1 MKKDLSR
8 RYGLIDTLRGFWLLN
23 MIAFHLCY
31 DIFVIYGYD
40 SIWYAHTG
48 VVIWER
54 FICVSFILLS
64 GISLH
69 FSQHPF
75 RRGIII
81 NLAGFLITAVTFFA
95 MPSQVVWF
103 GVLNL
108 IGTAMII
115 TAALRFLLDRINPYL
130 GAAMSLL
137 TFAVFY
143 GVPHRYIG
151 FFGWKIWTVPAFF
164 YRFKYA
170 AFLGFPSDGFH
181 SSDYFP
187 LIAWICIF
195 VLGYY
200 LWSIV
205 MRWRKEEWFRRGF
218 APLSFLGRHS
228 LLIYLLHQPVL
239 MGACILVFDVLKI
252 GSPIN

>member
-1 MKKDLSR
+1 MKKDFSH

-40 SIWYAHTG
+40 SMWYAHTG
-48 VVIWER
+48 VGIWER
-54 FICVSFILLS
+54 CICTGFILLS

-69 FSQHPF
+69 FSRHPF

-108 IGTAMII
+108 IGTAMLIA
-115 TAALRFLLDRINPYL
+115 AALRRLFDRINPYL
-130 GAAMSLL
+130 GAALSLL
-137 TFAVFY
+137 LFAVVY

-151 FFGWKIWTVPAFF
+151 FFGWKICAVPDFL
-164 YRFKYA
+164 YQFKYA
-170 AFLGFPSDGFH
+170 AFLGFPSEGFY

-187 LIAWICIF
+187 LIPWIFIF
-195 VLGYY
+195 FLGYF
-200 LWSIV
+200 LWSV
-205 MRWRKEEWFRRGF
+205 VARLHREELFRKGF

-252 GSPIN
+252 GSPVN

>member
-1 MKKDLSR
+1 MKKDFSH

-40 SIWYAHTG
+40 SMWYAHTG

-54 FICVSFILLS
+54 CICTGFILLS

-69 FSQHPF
+69 FSRHPF

-108 IGTAMII
+108 IGTAMLIA
-115 TAALRFLLDRINPYL
+115 AALRRLFDRINPYL
-130 GAAMSLL
+130 GAALSLL
-137 TFAVFY
+137 LFAVVY

-151 FFGWKIWTVPAFF
+151 FFGWKICAVPDFL
-164 YRFKYA
+164 YQFKYA
-170 AFLGFPSDGFH
+170 AFLGFPSEGFY

-187 LIAWICIF
+187 LIPWIFIF
-195 VLGYY
+195 FLGYF
-200 LWSIV
+200 LCSV
-205 MRWRKEEWFRRGF
+205 AARLHREELFRRGF

-252 GSPIN
+252 GSPVN

>member
-1 MKKDLSR
+1 MKKDLSHR
-8 RYGLIDTLRGFWLLN
+8 FGLIDTLRGFWLLN

-205 MRWRKEEWFRRGF
+205 CRLHKEEWFRKGF

>member
-205 MRWRKEEWFRRGF
+205 MRWHKEEWFRKGF
-218 APLSFLGRHS
+218 VPLSFLGRHS
-228 LLIYLLHQPVL
+228 LLIYLLPQPVL

-252 GSPIN
+252 GSPVN

>member
-1 MKKDLSR
+1 MKKDLSHR
-8 RYGLIDTLRGFWLLN
+8 FGLIDTLRGFWLLN

-69 FSQHPF
+69 FSKHPF

-81 NLAGFLITAVTFFA
+81 NLAGFLIT
-95 MPSQVVWF
+95 SQVVWF

-205 MRWRKEEWFRRGF
+205 QRLHKEEWFRKGF

-239 MGACILVFDVLKI
+239 MGECILVFDVLKI

>member
-1 MKKDLSR
+1 MEKMKKDFSHR
-8 RYGLIDTLRGFWLLN
+8 FGLIDTLRGFWLLN

-108 IGTAMII
+108 
-115 TAALRFLLDRINPYL
+115 LL
-130 GAAMSLL
+130 
-137 TFAVFY
+137 FAVFY

-205 MRWRKEEWFRRGF
+205 QRLHKEEWFRKGF

>member
-1 MKKDLSR
+1 MKKDLSHR
-8 RYGLIDTLRGFWLLN
+8 FGLIDTLRGFWLLN

-40 SIWYAHTG
+40 SMWYAHTG

-54 FICVSFILLS
+54 CICVSFILLS

-69 FSQHPF
+69 FSRHPF

-81 NLAGFLITAVTFFA
+81 NLAGFLITTVTFFA

-130 GAAMSLL
+130 GAALSLL
-137 TFAVFY
+137 FFAVFY
-143 GVPHRYIG
+143 GVPHHYIG
-151 FFGWKIWTVPAFF
+151 FFGWNLRMLPDFLYQF
-164 YRFKYA
+164 RYA
-170 AFLGFPSDGFH
+170 AFLGFPSAGFH

-187 LIAWICIF
+187 LIAWIFLF
-195 VLGYY
+195 VLGYF

-205 MRWRKEEWFRRGF
+205 QRLHKEEWFRRGF

-239 MGACILVFDVLKI
+239 MGACVLFFDVLKL
-252 GSPIN
+252 SLPIN

>member
-1 MKKDLSR
+1 MKKDFSH

-40 SIWYAHTG
+40 SMWYAHTG

-54 FICVSFILLS
+54 CICTGFILLS

-69 FSQHPF
+69 FSRHPF

-108 IGTAMII
+108 IGTAMLIA
-115 TAALRFLLDRINPYL
+115 AALRRLFDRINPYL
-130 GAAMSLL
+130 GAALSLL
-137 TFAVFY
+137 LFAVVY

-151 FFGWKIWTVPAFF
+151 FFGWKICAVPDFL
-164 YRFKYA
+164 YQLKYA
-170 AFLGFPSDGFH
+170 AFLGFPSEGFY

-187 LIAWICIF
+187 LIPWIFIF
-195 VLGYY
+195 FLGYF
-200 LWSIV
+200 LWSV
-205 MRWRKEEWFRRGF
+205 AARLHREELFRKGF

-252 GSPIN
+252 GSPVN